1 MVLIF
6 KMHDAKASVVILIF
20 ASSDRIKVCVTMT
33 VEQTGDI
40 SQSRGAVG
48 KFEVIGWASVRRTA
62 AVVISRASTNGSIA
76 KQV

>member
-1 MVLIF
+1 MVFIF

-33 VEQTGDI
+33 VEQTGD

-48 KFEVIGWASVRRTA
+48 KFEVIGWAPVRRTA